1 MEVIHHGVDGGL
13 VPSHAVEECRLALVH
28 VVIPNQ
34 QTREKIARDHLEEHE
49 AVTALVVQVNSNDQK
64 LAEKLYNYQIYLAST
79 EYLSYSKLSPLIILI
94 ERWYFFQLLRA
105 LPEEPFQP

>member
-1 MEVIHHGVDGGL
+1 MEDILHGVDGGL
-13 VPSHAVEECRLALVH
+13 VPDHAAKECRLALVH

-64 LAEKLYNYQIYLAST
+64 LAEN
-79 EYLSYSKLSPLIILI
+79 LSYSKLSPLIIVI
-94 ERWYFFQLLRA
+94 EWWYFFQFLGALL
-105 LPEEPFQP
+105 EEPFQP